1 VYDEQRG
8 DHGQYHG
15 NNGQSDVSGAGG
27 RSDRDHLCDDV
38 CQCRGCHN
46 AIPIGRAVRTGDV
59 IELPLFRST
68 QMMQRTLDPASF
80 NRIANDPA
88 VRSWLGGDGIAD
100 LTDMVSE
107 PTNVAL
113 MSEAGGFVCVNHGAG
128 RYEVHSMFSPK
139 RSKQAAIRAMR
150 DGLAYMFTLTPC
162 VELLTK
168 VPIDNLAAKGLAR
181 LAGFSLQF
189 ERLVAWTTDSQK
201 LTAFYSLTIEKWSL
215 FSQEA
220 KSMGKWFHGCVGS
233 LLTNKQHLVY
243 SEDSGYLAMV
253 GSAIG
258 MLQAGFPW
266 KATLSYNRWAL
277 WTGCET
283 VVVENECPLVVSL
296 DGLMIKIMHSHI
308 EVLSC
313 QH

>member
-1 VYDEQRG
+1 
-8 DHGQYHG
+8 
-15 NNGQSDVSGAGG
+15 
-27 RSDRDHLCDDV
+27 
-38 CQCRGCHN
+38 
-46 AIPIGRAVRTGDV
+46 V

-68 QMMQRTLDPASF
+68 QIMQRTLNPAAF

-107 PTNVAL
+107 PANVAL

-128 RYEVHSMFSPK
+128 RYEVHSLFSPK

-181 LAGFSLQF
+181 LAGFSFQF
-189 ERLVAWTTDSQK
+189 ERLAAWTTDSEK
-201 LTAFYSLTIEKWSL
+201 LTAFYSLTIEKWAL

-220 KSMGKWFHGCVGS
+220 KSMGKWFHGCFVS
-233 LLTNKQHLVY
+233 LLTNNQHPVY
-243 SEDSGYLAMV
+243 FEDSGYLAMV
-253 GSAIG
+253 GAAMG
-258 MLQAGFPW
+258 MLQAGFLW
-266 KATLSYNRWAL
+266 KAVLFYNRWAL
-277 WTGCET
+277 WTCRKT
-283 VVVENECPLVVSL
+283 VVVENECPLIVSFDRL
-296 DGLMIKIMHSHI
+296 IIKIMHSHV

>member
-1 VYDEQRG
+1 
-8 DHGQYHG
+8 
-15 NNGQSDVSGAGG
+15 
-27 RSDRDHLCDDV
+27 
-38 CQCRGCHN
+38 
-46 AIPIGRAVRTGDV
+46 VRTGDV
-59 IELPLFRST
+59 IKLPLFRST
-68 QMMQRTLDPASF
+68 QMMQRTLDPAAF

-128 RYEVHSMFSPK
+128 RYEVHSLFSPK

-162 VELLTK
+162 IELLTK

-189 ERLVAWTTDSQK
+189 ERLVTWTTDSKK
-201 LTAFYSLTIEKWSL
+201 LTAFYSLTIDKWAL

-233 LLTNKQHLVY
+233 LLTNKQHPVY
-243 SEDSGYLAMV
+243 SEDSGYLAMI

-277 WTGCET
+277 WTGRET